1 MSEYSTLWLHGD
13 AYTMGRQH
21 GQQVRTLRPQIA
33 AAMDARFRQLEAD
46 GPDARFE
53 RLVHQTRL
61 VLEEVDTPL
70 LAMIR
75 GQAEAL
81 AFEFET
87 LLRYNLIAFLRDDLL
102 VRRAADVE
110 GRTTWAEGCTT
121 WAASG
126 PATASGAPILAKNR
140 DYRPDHLP
148 LQNVVHA
155 TPDRGYAYLY
165 VSSAGSPGVFSAG
178 MNQAGL
184 AVADTHVYS
193 RDLGPGLPS
202 YALMMH
208 ILEGHDGVSSALD
221 YLRAVPRLG
230 RNNLILADATGHL
243 AVFEGG
249 HSRHG
254 LFERQGGAL
263 VNTNH
268 FASEAMRDCFA
279 AVDPPQ
285 ARGRSL
291 GRYELVTRALAGA
304 RGRIDVAFAR
314 ALAATHDGPL
324 GSVCCHPQ
332 ANTKATTI
340 SASIFL
346 PEERQMLFCQG
357 LPCQGRFDLFAV

>member
-1 MSEYSTLWLHGD
+1 MPEYATLSLHGD

-21 GQQVRTLRPQIA
+21 GQQVCTLRPQIA
-33 AAMDARFRQLEAD
+33 AAMDARFRQLEVD

-53 RLVHQTRL
+53 ALVDETRA
-61 VLEEVDTPL
+61 VLEEADAPL
-70 LAMIR
+70 LAMIH

-102 VRRAADVE
+102 VRRAAE
-110 GRTTWAEGCTT
+110 AEGCTT

-126 PATASGAPILAKNR
+126 SATGGGEPILAKNR

-148 LQNVVHA
+148 LQNVVRA
-155 TPDRGYAYLY
+155 RPDRGYAYLY

-178 MNQAGL
+178 INQAGL

-193 RDLGPGLPS
+193 TDLGPGLPS

-208 ILEGHDGVSSALD
+208 ILEGHDGVSSALE

-230 RNNLILADATGHL
+230 RNNLILADAAGHL

-249 HSRHG
+249 HSRYG
-254 LFERQGGAL
+254 LFERHDGAL

-268 FASEAMRDCFA
+268 FASDAMRDCFA
-279 AVDPPQ
+279 AVGPPQ

-291 GRYELVTRALAGA
+291 GRYDLVTRALAGA
-304 RGRIDVAFAR
+304 QGRIDVAFAR
-314 ALAATHDGPL
+314 GLAATHDGPL
-324 GSVCCHPQ
+324 GSICCHPE
-332 ANTKATTI
+332 ADTKSTTI

-346 PEERQMLFCQG
+346 PRQRQMLFCHG
-357 LPCQGRFDLFAV
+357 LPCQGRFDLFSV